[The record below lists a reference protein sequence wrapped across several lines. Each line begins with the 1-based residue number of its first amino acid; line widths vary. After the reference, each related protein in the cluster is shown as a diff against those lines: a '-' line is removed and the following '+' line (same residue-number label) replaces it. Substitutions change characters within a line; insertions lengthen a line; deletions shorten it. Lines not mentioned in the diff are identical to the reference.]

1 MKYLGE
7 LTKLKIFNY
16 SDVCKILGNKS
27 SALSLIQD
35 YLDKGYIRR
44 IKHNLY
50 TVISL
55 ESGECVADK
64 FLIASN
70 ITDSSFISH
79 HSAFEFYNYYNQVY
93 NCVNV
98 SSFTKFKDFEF
109 DDNRYSFIKA
119 TQDLFIENIRG
130 IKVTSIERT
139 IVDSIKDSNKYSD
152 LEETLNCINMI
163 PYISSDDILKYLEI
177 IDSKMLYKKV
187 GIILSM
193 YKNKFNIHESF
204 FEKCHFESDSV
215 RGHFDNNLKNH
226 VYNAEWKIYID
237 KDIYSYINKE

>member
-7 LTKLKIFNY
+7 LTKLKLFDY
-16 SDVCKILGNKS
+16 SDVCNIVGNKS

-50 TVISL
+50 TALSL
-55 ESGECVADK
+55 ESGECIADK

-70 ITDSSFISH
+70 ITDSSFVSH

-93 NCVNV
+93 NCVFV
-98 SSFTKFKDFEF
+98 SSLTKFKDFEF
-109 DDNRYSFIKA
+109 DENRYSFINT

-130 IKVTSIERT
+130 IKVSSIERT
-139 IVDSIKDSNKYSD
+139 IVDSIKDSGKYSD

-163 PYISSDDILKYLEI
+163 PYISIDDILKYLDRI
-177 IDSKMLYKKV
+177 NSKMLYKKV
-187 GIILSM
+187 GIIL
-193 YKNKFNIHESF
+193 YLFKDKFNIPDSF
-204 FEKCHFESDSV
+204 FEKCHLESDSL
-215 RGHFDNNLKNH
+215 RGHFDNNIKNH

-237 KDIYSYINKE
+237 KDIYNYINKE